1 MEPWMWVVIA
11 VVVIVIIAL
20 VVLLLTRRRS
30 RRLKKQFGPEY
41 DRTVERL
48 DSKDAAHEELQR
60 RAERHDSFE
69 LRDLDDAERDRY
81 VQRWRLLQRQFVR
94 EPANGLLEADKLL
107 TGLLHDVGYPTDS
120 FDQQVADLS
129 VEHADVTT
137 EYRGGRAVVR
147 DVHHGRAGTEEIRRA
162 LLQYRAVFERVAGA
176 DVSADIGS
184 PGPRAGAS
192 AGSRPRDS
200 DGSVS

>member
-1 MEPWMWVVIA
+1 MWVVIA

-48 DSKDAAHEELQR
+48 DSKDAAHDELER
-60 RAERHDSFE
+60 RAERHDSYE
-69 LRDLDDAERDRY
+69 LRNLDDAERDRY

-94 EPANGLLEADKLL
+94 EPANGLLEADKVL
-107 TGLLHDVGYPTDS
+107 TGLLHDVGYPTGS

-137 EYRGGRAVVR
+137 EYRSGRAVVR
-147 DVHHGRAGTEEIRRA
+147 DVHHGRAGTEEIRLA

-176 DVSADIGS
+176 DVTADVAS
-184 PGPRAGAS
+184 REPPAGAS
-192 AGSRPRDS
+192 AEPRPRDN
-200 DGSVS
+200 DEAVS